1 MGDFTLQLT
10 LDLARR
16 IELSEAQAALDGAE
30 TIERLQPG
38 CGAAV
43 EPIAGGFA
51 IYCGPNSPVTQAVGL
66 GLSGPVTDE
75 EFDRLEAFYRSRN
88 EPIRVETCPLADHS
102 LIEQY
107 GKRGYR
113 VTEFSNVLARTL
125 NGLSEK
131 EAWPAPPP
139 EINIEKVEN
148 DKINLWTVTV
158 SKGFADH
165 FPVTDDLL
173 NVMNMFARGPNI
185 ELYLAYVDG
194 RVAGGGTLAVRQGV
208 AGLFGAST
216 LSPFRRRGVQTAL
229 LRARLAQAAAAGCD
243 LAVSLTQ
250 PGSISQRN
258 IMRQGFEVLYT
269 RVKFESA
276 EGVKKI

>member
-1 MGDFTLQLT
+1 VGDFTLQLT

-16 IELSEAQAALDGAE
+16 IELSEAQAAVDGAE

-38 CGAAV
+38 SGAAV

-107 GKRGYR
+107 AKRGYR

-125 NGLSEK
+125 NGSSEK
-131 EAWPAPPP
+131 ETWPAPPP

-165 FPVTDDLL
+165 FPVTKDLL
-173 NVMNMFARGPNI
+173 NVMTMFARGPNI

-194 RVAGGGTLAVRQGV
+194 RVAGGGTLALRQGV

-216 LSPFRRRGVQTAL
+216 LSPFRRRGVQSAL

-269 RVKFESA
+269 RVKFENG
-276 EGVKKI
+276 EGVKTN